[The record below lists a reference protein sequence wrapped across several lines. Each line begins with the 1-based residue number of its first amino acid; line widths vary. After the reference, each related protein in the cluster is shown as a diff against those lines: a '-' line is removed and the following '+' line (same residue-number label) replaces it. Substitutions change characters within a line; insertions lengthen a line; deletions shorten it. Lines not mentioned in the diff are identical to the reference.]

1 MNTQFVAFI
10 VELFKRFGNKSPKFF
25 NILTTVG
32 IIATIVI
39 NTLPPIL
46 ASIGSPLSPFWQHL
60 TGSAMTGALLAASMV
75 SQLTVANVGTA
86 NLPMTQTP
94 PTCTTIYSSTGST
107 ATK

>member
-39 NTLPPIL
+39 NTLPPVL

-60 TGSAMTGALLAASMV
+60 TGSAMTGALLAASIV

-94 PTCTTIYSSTGST
+94 PPAQPYTAPQDST